1 MLTKRLI
8 LPAFVLLALAGLL
21 LVPHY
26 GESWDELNFYKYA
39 DHALESYRTWL
50 SEARLV
56 VHGNTYDNYGPA
68 FVMLNALAARA
79 LHAFFPGVLISD
91 LRHYVYFI
99 FFLAGVYAFQALAR
113 RWMSPPAAWVA
124 TLLFLTQPVIWGQ
137 AFLSPKD
144 VPFLNAFLISVW
156 LGLRMVDAQP
166 TWSGW
171 PPRRLRAIT
180 AIWILSLCL
189 LFLAPRF
196 LDDGLAAAIRGASAS
211 PQSAL
216 GLLLRRLFSD
226 FGRADVEIY
235 VTRGRVA
242 FLWLRLIYLLLS
254 TALVWRMYRRGFPT
268 ALSLFNRA
276 TVPAALALGLTT
288 SIRILGPL
296 AAVAVVIYAWQ
307 SMGWRALPVL
317 LLYASLALAT
327 MLITWPYL
335 WPDPPARLVESL
347 GVMSQYPWRGQVL
360 FNGHYY
366 ASTALPRTYLPI
378 LLLIQLTEPFWL
390 LFVIGL
396 PGLWRRGYLLLLCV
410 VWALLPLALLM
421 ALRSPLYD
429 NFRQVLF
436 TLPPLFLVAGL
447 GVEAFLRR
455 LTRPLVRIGS
465 AVLMLLP
472 GLASII
478 YLHPYEYVYYNSF
491 IGGLRGAQGRFELE
505 YWATSYRQAVR
516 HLNSTAP
523 ANARVLV
530 AGPAHIAAL
539 YARPDLKIFS
549 ESEAAGQAFDYAVIT
564 TRYGLERREFPQAE
578 IVYVV
583 ERAGVNFAVIKK
595 LAASP

>member
-1 MLTKRLI
+1 
-8 LPAFVLLALAGLL
+8 
-21 LVPHY
+21 
-26 GESWDELNFYKYA
+26 
-39 DHALESYRTWL
+39 
-50 SEARLV
+50 
-56 VHGNTYDNYGPA
+56 
-68 FVMLNALAARA
+68 
-79 LHAFFPGVLISD
+79 
-91 LRHYVYFI
+91 LRHYGYFI

-113 RWMSPPAAWVA
+113 RWMNLPAAWIA
-124 TLLFLTQPVIWGQ
+124 TLLFTTQPVIWGQ
-137 AFLSPKD
+137 AFISPKD
-144 VPFLNAFLISVW
+144 VPFLNAFLISLW

-166 TWSGW
+166 ILSRW
-171 PPRRLRAIT
+171 PPRRLMVIT
-180 AIWILSLCL
+180 AIWILSLGV

-211 PQSAL
+211 PQSPL

-254 TALVWRMYRRGFPT
+254 MTLVWRMYRKGFPT
-268 ALSLFNRA
+268 VRSLFNGA

-296 AAVAVVIYAWQ
+296 AAVPVMIYAWR
-307 SMGWRALPVL
+307 SMGRRALPVL
-317 LLYASLALAT
+317 FLYASMALAVT
-327 MLITWPYL
+327 LLTWPYL
-335 WPDPPARLVESL
+335 WPDPAARLVESL
-347 GVMSQYPWRGQVL
+347 RVMSQYPWRGQVL

-366 ASTALPRTYLPI
+366 SSTTLPRTYLPT

-396 PGLWRRGYLLLLCV
+396 PALWRQRYLLLLCV
-410 VWALLPLALLM
+410 AWALLPLALLM

-447 GVEAFLRR
+447 GVEALLRR

-472 GLASII
+472 GLASIL

-491 IGGLRGAQGRFELE
+491 IGGLRGAAGRFELE
-505 YWATSYRQAVR
+505 YWATSYRQAVQ
-516 HLNSTAP
+516 HLNRMAP
-523 ANARVLV
+523 ANANVLV

-539 YARPDLKIFS
+539 YARPDLKILS
-549 ESEAAGQAFDYAVIT
+549 DSEAAGQAPEYAILT
-564 TRYGLERREFPQAE
+564 TRYGLDQREFPQAE
-578 IVYVV
+578 IVYAV
-583 ERAGVNFAVIKK
+583 ERAGVNFAVVKK